1 MQVNKELLHILQIPD
16 VIYTSS
22 SVLRKAIIKK
32 LQKKSFNNYYI
43 NAQLKQFLN
52 ETNDYINIDELIS
65 TIVTSYSNNTKYP
78 SHEYYSYDQKPNYDY
93 KI

>member
-32 LQKKSFNNYYI
+32 LQKKSSCS
-43 NAQLKQFLN
+43 LN
-52 ETNDYINIDELIS
+52 LI
-65 TIVTSYSNNTKYP
+65 K
-78 SHEYYSYDQKPNYDY
+78 
-93 KI
+93 